1 VRTIKRN
8 TESHRPNEQAA
19 ADVMFDA
26 LVHLVAAA
34 HRINSSALEEKLL
47 ALQTLDDFDR
57 EILAIIAPALNA
69 ARGVSKFH
77 SADLEVQ

>member
-1 VRTIKRN
+1 MRTIKRN

-19 ADVMFDA
+19 IDVMFDA
-26 LVHLVAAA
+26 LV
-34 HRINSSALEEKLL
+34 RLEEKLL

-57 EILAIIAPALNA
+57 EILVIIAPALNA
-69 ARGVSKFH
+69 ARGVSKSH

>member
-1 VRTIKRN
+1 MRTIKRN
-8 TESHRPNEQAA
+8 TESQRPNEQAA

-26 LVHLVAAA
+26 LV
-34 HRINSSALEEKLL
+34 RLEEKLL

-69 ARGVSKFH
+69 ARGVPKSH
-77 SADLEVQ
+77 SAYLEVQS